1 MCKMSMTQI
10 DLCSNPGS
18 IFAVWLWVNYLT
30 SMSLHVLMYVRR
42 VICLTSQ
49 VAVSIKL
56 SNVCMSLFL
65 CLSFS
70 LWQIALLITASGTR
84 CLLSQTIPH
93 CVLSVSFHTMPAFC
107 SSMFELLSSPED
119 TTLSYLQPV
128 YTVCGPCTQ
137 PLCLVPCTFLLFV

>member
-1 MCKMSMTQI
+1 MP
-10 DLCSNPGS
+10 N
-18 IFAVWLWVNYLT
+18 LT
-30 SMSLHVLMYVRR
+30 GCCEH
-42 VICLTSQ
+42 
-49 VAVSIKL
+49 KL

-137 PLCLVPCTFLLFV
+137 PLCSAPCTFLLFI